1 MQRDPLRPLQPA
13 TALARMKEPRESLA
27 QPRQRLLES
36 RLRHHSRPDGDIGGC
51 GPESAKPAGAGARGS
66 AQFGLDRS
74 NSTAACGTFLVDF
87 NQP

>member
-1 MQRDPLRPLQPA
+1 MPQRGR
-13 TALARMKEPRESLA
+13 
-27 QPRQRLLES
+27 S
-36 RLRHHSRPDGDIGGC
+36 RVVLSTHRRHPGRPDGDIGGC